1 MLARTSSSSWSPG
14 RVVPDW
20 PRACWMSIL
29 VLVSA
34 YLAVGLLALAYWQF
48 TGNITWVEEYFRLPG
63 ALALVFLAAAQLLF
77 CVRVRCEYS
86 PAQPMRKAWN
96 LIVISAGCD
105 FAGALFVQI
114 LSAQIALNPLS
125 HTALWSASEA
135 TSLRAYGQV
144 LGGSLRFAFL
154 AAGLFLSLRAYRKS
168 GFLARLAVIDW
179 VFLAAA
185 GAFVLREASDVIF
198 AMQHG
203 KHPSTAEVLGWPTDP
218 LLWLLLAESLL
229 LHRSV
234 CQMGPGWVGRCWK
247 AFSVG
252 IALIAL
258 GDIAI
263 WATAYGYLPWPLS
276 SLGWYIWLP
285 AAAAFAMAPAYQL
298 EAVWRAYAVRGPVH
312 RTIS

>member
-1 MLARTSSSSWSPG
+1 
-14 RVVPDW
+14 
-20 PRACWMSIL
+20 
-29 VLVSA
+29 
-34 YLAVGLLALAYWQF
+34 
-48 TGNITWVEEYFRLPG
+48 VEEYFRLPG
-63 ALALVFLAAAQLLF
+63 ALALVFLAVAELLF
-77 CVRVRCEYS
+77 CLRVQWEYS

-105 FAGALFVQI
+105 LAGALLIQI
-114 LSAQIALNPLS
+114 LSAQTALNPLR
-125 HTALWSASEA
+125 HTAWWSASEA
-135 TSLRAYGQV
+135 TSLREYGLV
-144 LGGSLRFAFL
+144 IGGSMRFAFL
-154 AAGLFLSLRAYRKS
+154 TAGLFQALRSYRKS

-179 VFLAAA
+179 VLLAAT
-185 GAFVLREASDVIF
+185 GAYVVREAADVIF

-203 KHPSTAEVLGWPTDP
+203 KHPGASEVLGWPTDP

-229 LHRSV
+229 LYRSV

-247 AFSVG
+247 AFSLGV
-252 IALIAL
+252 ALLVL

-263 WATAYGYLPWPLS
+263 WATNYGYLPWPWS

-298 EAVWRAYAVRGPVH
+298 DAVCRAYALRERAH